1 MYGVG
6 VNRCHVSVQYLGEGV
21 VSWTDVVG
29 VKGVRDAKESVCFLR
44 GFGLRDGLVVPVAG
58 VVVAS
63 MEVCP
68 TRHVDDS
75 IDLLVREWERFLY
88 PGCISSGSSS

>member
-1 MYGVG
+1 MWVVAGHQEGGWYLMTGAMQRLS
-6 VNRCHVSVQYLGEGV
+6 RCEVCLLRGV
-21 VSWTDVVG
+21 VVQ
-29 VKGVRDAKESVCFLR
+29 
-44 GFGLRDGLVVPVAG
+44 DGLVVTVAG
-58 VVVAS
+58 AGVVAS

>member
-1 MYGVG
+1 MGVSLAIECPVRRRRGG
-6 VNRCHVSVQYLGEGV
+6 VA
-21 VSWTDVVG
+21 WTDVVG
-29 VKGVRDAKESVCFLR
+29 VKVLVSRGARCEGVSCGV
-44 GFGLRDGLVVPVAG
+44 GLRDGLVVPVAG

-63 MEVCP
+63 MEGCP